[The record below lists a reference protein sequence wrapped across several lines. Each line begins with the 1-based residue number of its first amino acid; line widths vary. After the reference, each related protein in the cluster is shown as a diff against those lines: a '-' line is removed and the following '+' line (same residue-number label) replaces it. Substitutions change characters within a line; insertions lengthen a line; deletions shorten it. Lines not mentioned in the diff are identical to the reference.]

1 MTKYGT
7 EQYYRESIDEEKS
20 KKEILLNALQ
30 NVARDSKD
38 LHLIEI
44 IAKKIVDVNVRRL
57 RMKVE
62 DDPSRPRRLI
72 TVWGMGY
79 KWNTH

>member
-7 EQYYRESIDEEKS
+7 EQYYRESIDEEKI

-44 IAKKIVDVNVRRL
+44 IAKKIVDVNDLIFWRQREL
-57 RMKVE
+57 EELLAKENETEPSEVE
-62 DDPSRPRRLI
+62 
-72 TVWGMGY
+72 
-79 KWNTH
+79 

>member
-7 EQYYRESIDEEKS
+7 EQYYRESIDEEKI

-44 IAKKIVDVNVRRL
+44 IAKKIVDVNDLIYWRQREL
-57 RMKVE
+57 EELLAKENETEPSEVE
-62 DDPSRPRRLI
+62 
-72 TVWGMGY
+72 
-79 KWNTH
+79 

>member
-7 EQYYRESIDEEKS
+7 EQYYRESIDEEKI

-44 IAKKIVDVNVRRL
+44 IAKKIVDVNDLIFWRQREL
-57 RMKVE
+57 EEILAKENETEPSEVE
-62 DDPSRPRRLI
+62 
-72 TVWGMGY
+72 
-79 KWNTH
+79 

>member
-7 EQYYRESIDEEKS
+7 EQYYRESIDEEKI

-44 IAKKIVDVNVRRL
+44 IVKKIVDVNDLIFWRQREL
-57 RMKVE
+57 EELLAKENETEPSEVE
-62 DDPSRPRRLI
+62 
-72 TVWGMGY
+72 
-79 KWNTH
+79 

>member
-7 EQYYRESIDEEKS
+7 EQYYRESIDEEKI

-38 LHLIEI
+38 LYLIEI
-44 IAKKIVDVNVRRL
+44 IAKKIVDVNDLIFWRQREL
-57 RMKVE
+57 EELLAKENETEPSEVE
-62 DDPSRPRRLI
+62 
-72 TVWGMGY
+72 
-79 KWNTH
+79 

>member
-7 EQYYRESIDEEKS
+7 EQYYRESIDEEKI

-38 LHLIEI
+38 LYLIEI
-44 IAKKIVDVNVRRL
+44 IAKKIVDANDLIFWRQREL
-57 RMKVE
+57 EELLAKENETEPSEVE
-62 DDPSRPRRLI
+62 
-72 TVWGMGY
+72 
-79 KWNTH
+79 

>member
-7 EQYYRESIDEEKS
+7 EQYYRESIDEEKV

-44 IAKKIVDVNVRRL
+44 IAKKIVDVNDLIYWRQREL
-57 RMKVE
+57 EELLAKENETEPSEVE
-62 DDPSRPRRLI
+62 
-72 TVWGMGY
+72 
-79 KWNTH
+79 

>member
-7 EQYYRESIDEEKS
+7 EQYYRESIDEDKI

-38 LHLIEI
+38 LYLIEI
-44 IAKKIVDVNVRRL
+44 IAKKIVDVNDLIFWRQREL
-57 RMKVE
+57 EELLAKENETEPSEVE
-62 DDPSRPRRLI
+62 
-72 TVWGMGY
+72 
-79 KWNTH
+79 

>member
-7 EQYYRESIDEEKS
+7 EQYYRECIDEEKT

-38 LHLIEI
+38 LYLIEI
-44 IAKKIVDVNVRRL
+44 IAKKIVDVNDLIFWRQREL
-57 RMKVE
+57 EEILAKENETEPSEVE
-62 DDPSRPRRLI
+62 
-72 TVWGMGY
+72 
-79 KWNTH
+79 

>member
-7 EQYYRESIDEEKS
+7 EQYYRESIDEEKI

-38 LHLIEI
+38 LYLIEI
-44 IAKKIVDVNVRRL
+44 IAKKIVDVNDLIFWRQREL
-57 RMKVE
+57 EELLAKE
-62 DDPSRPRRLI
+62 NETEPSEAE
-72 TVWGMGY
+72 
-79 KWNTH
+79 

>member
-7 EQYYRESIDEEKS
+7 EQYYRESIDEEKT

-44 IAKKIVDVNVRRL
+44 IAKKIVDVNDLIFWRQREL
-57 RMKVE
+57 EELLAKENETEPSEVE
-62 DDPSRPRRLI
+62 
-72 TVWGMGY
+72 
-79 KWNTH
+79 

>member
-7 EQYYRESIDEEKS
+7 EQYYRESIDEEKI

-44 IAKKIVDVNVRRL
+44 IAKKIVDANDLIFWRQREL
-57 RMKVE
+57 EELLAKENETEPSEVE
-62 DDPSRPRRLI
+62 
-72 TVWGMGY
+72 
-79 KWNTH
+79 

>member
-7 EQYYRESIDEEKS
+7 EQYYRESIDEEKV

-38 LHLIEI
+38 LYLIEI
-44 IAKKIVDVNVRRL
+44 IAKKIVDVNDLIFWRQREL
-57 RMKVE
+57 EELLAKENETEPSEVE
-62 DDPSRPRRLI
+62 
-72 TVWGMGY
+72 
-79 KWNTH
+79 

>member
-7 EQYYRESIDEEKS
+7 EQYYRESIDEEKI

-38 LHLIEI
+38 LDLIEI
-44 IAKKIVDVNVRRL
+44 IAKKIVDVNDLIFWRQREL
-57 RMKVE
+57 EELLAKENETEPSEVE
-62 DDPSRPRRLI
+62 
-72 TVWGMGY
+72 
-79 KWNTH
+79 